1 MSKNIKVSTGS
12 AVPFFARFLSEQD
25 TETGGSTST
34 DIPVWTFK
42 WPSDF
47 EDS

>member
-1 MSKNIKVSTGS
+1 MSKNIKVSTRP
-12 AVPFFARFLSEQD
+12 AIPFFVRFLAEED

-34 DIPVWTFK
+34 DIWTRK

-47 EDS
+47 EDR